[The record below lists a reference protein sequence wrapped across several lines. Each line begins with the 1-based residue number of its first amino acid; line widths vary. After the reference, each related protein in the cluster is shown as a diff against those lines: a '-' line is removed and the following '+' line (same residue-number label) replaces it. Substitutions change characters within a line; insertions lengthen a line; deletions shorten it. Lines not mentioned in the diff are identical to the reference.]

1 MYINTTFLSYQ
12 THQLP
17 INFPSTA
24 QVVLLLDL
32 SLSTNLA
39 RKEDQ
44 F

>member
-1 MYINTTFLSYQ
+1 MYTNATFSSVK
-12 THQLP
+12 T

-24 QVVLLLDL
+24 QVILLLDL
-32 SLSTNLA
+32 SLSKNLA